1 MIGGATYEESLAVH
15 QLNKNNFGV
24 RIVLGGTTI
33 HNSSSFLEEVKQ
45 AMQGVT
51 RHHTRMRNS

>member
-1 MIGGATYEESLAVH
+1 MIGGTTYEEALAVH

-33 HNSSSFLEEVKQ
+33 HNSGSFFEEVQ
-45 AMQGVT
+45 HAMQGVT
-51 RHHTRMRNS
+51 RRHMRTRNS

>member
-33 HNSSSFLEEVKQ
+33 HNSSSFFEDVQQ
-45 AMQGVT
+45 AMQGVP
-51 RHHTRMRNS
+51 RRHTRMRNS

>member
-1 MIGGATYEESLAVH
+1 MIGGTTYEEGHAVH

-33 HNSSSFLEEVKQ
+33 HNSSSFFKDVQQ
-45 AMQGVT
+45 AMQGVP
-51 RHHTRMRNS
+51 RRYTRMRNS